1 MQTSSLDWMSQTR
14 TCSVTIRVEV
24 RLRLRVTVTVT
35 VDLAIDTTG
44 DEEPL
49 VV

>member
-1 MQTSSLDWMSQTR
+1 MQNGSLDLMFQTR

-24 RLRLRVTVTVT
+24 RLRLRVTVTV
-35 VDLAIDTTG
+35 DLAIDTAG